1 MLVEKPVFHKL
12 AESAITELRRDGVDP
27 EPDEICWLNH
37 AASVV
42 CSAANADLAC
52 LDLPVPC
59 GNRLLWPLSIG
70 ARIWLES
77 VAPWFK
83 GLGDMEEFLV
93 AFAMQYARNPVIL
106 MEHQHSRLKT
116 FWRVATWA
124 AGCSATRAELR
135 AAIARALAPEDLD
148 LVTISGPQP
157 KRATRVESA
166 DYSDV
171 ISMLCHFYGQ
181 APDYWLWRASE
192 TLCESLLRKV
202 KNFAPSAKEAGAIDS
217 PQFRKIATFRA
228 ILAQIK
234 KDHQRP
240 EGENT
245 CQAAQK

>member
-12 AESAITELRRDGVDP
+12 AESAIEELRRAGVEP

-37 AASVV
+37 AADVV
-42 CSAANADLAC
+42 LSAATADDVC

-70 ARIWLES
+70 ARIWLTK
-77 VAPWFK
+77 VAHWFK
-83 GLGDMEEFLV
+83 GLGDMEMFLV
-93 AFAMQYARNPVIL
+93 AFAMQFSRDPIIL
-106 MEHQHSRLKT
+106 MEHQCSRLKT

-124 AGCSATRAELR
+124 ACCSATRAELR
-135 AAIARALAPEDLD
+135 AAIARALAPEDVD

-157 KRATRVESA
+157 EKKTRVESA

-171 ISMLCHFYGQ
+171 ISMLCHFYGE

-192 TLCESLLRKV
+192 NLCEALLRKV
-202 KNFAPSAKEAGAIDS
+202 KNFAPSAKEHGGVGLE
-217 PQFRKIATFRA
+217 QFGKIATFRA
-228 ILAQIK
+228 IVAQIK
-234 KDHQRP
+234 KDHGT
-240 EGENT
+240 ETNT